1 MYKDISRIEEMVSMY
16 LVLDEEDQL
25 EIQEKVF
32 ELYSKSIKRRSFGNN
47 PVSQQSKNFQKMK
60 SKQKSESGRL
70 RE

>member
-1 MYKDISRIEEMVSMY
+1 MY

-32 ELYSKSIKRRSFGNN
+32 ELYSKRRSFGNN

>member
-32 ELYSKSIKRRSFGNN
+32 ELYSKSIHNEAVIRE
-47 PVSQQSKNFQKMK
+47 QS
-60 SKQKSESGRL
+60 SVPEKQKLSEN
-70 RE
+70 

>member
-32 ELYSKSIKRRSFGNN
+32 
-47 PVSQQSKNFQKMK
+47 
-60 SKQKSESGRL
+60 
-70 RE
+70 

>member
-25 EIQEKVF
+25 EIQEKV
-32 ELYSKSIKRRSFGNN
+32 SIKRRSFGND